1 MGRNTLRNK
10 SFRRKSLKRS
20 KTLKRNK
27 SFRRKS
33 LRNKSFRRKSL
44 KKMRGGGPKTSRTCE
59 MWNFGKRAREHGSTY
74 SEGEIVDISKGNVT
88 LVVTLDGTSHYNI
101 VINLYSDNTRN
112 KIDRTLNGSYSVS
125 QFKRLVD
132 NLKSNIKEKPGA
144 TIESRY
150 KLSSLTSDLKGMTK
164 TYRGT
169 MGVGNCAERVRN
181 IAYVCQWL
189 ENLYTNHNN
198 YLFKDGTQIT
208 KIDLKLLYIQLLD
221 TTLSGISEAP

>member
-1 MGRNTLRNK
+1 MV
-10 SFRRKSLKRS
+10 RK
-20 KTLKRNK
+20 T
-27 SFRRKS
+27 

-59 MWNFGKRAREHGSTY
+59 MWNFGKRAIEYGSK
-74 SEGEIVDISKGNVT
+74 SSLGEISEISNGTVIN
-88 LVVTLDGTSHYNI
+88 VVTMDGTSYYNI

-112 KIDRTLNGSYSVS
+112 EIDKTLYRSYSVS

-132 NLKSNIKEKPGA
+132 NLKSNIKEKPGT

-150 KLSSLTSDLKGMTK
+150 KLSSLTRDLKGMTK
-164 TYRGT
+164 PYGT
-169 MGVGNCAERVRN
+169 MGVENCAERVKN

-198 YLFKDGTQIT
+198 YLFKDDTEIT
-208 KIDLKLLYIQLLD
+208 KIDLKILLD
-221 TTLSGISEAP
+221 ATLIGSSEAP